1 MYFYMNIPEL
11 GGAKSKVSQVGN
23 IVYDAGM
30 NVGQA
35 IGLVKREPW
44 YIYWLKA
51 LGIVLVLSFLGLN
64 IFTYLK
70 EGVDA
75 ITYFVK
81 KVSDPIVKPIATIT
95 RPVTKPI
102 LKGLKKTVDLTKET
116 AKDLTTGGDN
126 ALDIEEEQE
135 EEIEEVEEIEE
146 SPKEPP
152 KIEGKKGKIE
162 EDDRVE
168 EAWKREKKRIKKEEE
183 PEPDSAYLSRI
194 QDSKKVGWCLIGE
207 NRGYRSCVK
216 VGAMDQCMSGK
227 VYRTEAVCHD
237 PRLRP

>member
-1 MYFYMNIPEL
+1 MNIPKL
-11 GGAKSKVSQVGN
+11 GVEKSKVSQVGN

-30 NVGQA
+30 NVGEA

-44 YIYWLKA
+44 YIYWLKV
-51 LGIVLVLSFLGLN
+51 LGIILVLSFLGLN

-81 KVSDPIVKPIATIT
+81 KVSDPIVKPITTIT

-102 LKGLKKTVDLTKET
+102 IKGLKKTVDLTTNT

-135 EEIEEVEEIEE
+135 EEVEEVEEEPEE
-146 SPKEPP
+146 PPKKPP

-162 EDDRVE
+162 SDDRVE

-183 PEPDSAYLSRI
+183 PEPDSAYLSEI
-194 QDSKKVGWCLIGE
+194 QDKKKVGWCLIGT
-207 NRGYRSCVK
+207 NRGFRSCVK
-216 VGAMDQCMSGK
+216 VGAMDRCMSGK
-227 VYRTEAVCHD
+227 VYQTEAVCHD